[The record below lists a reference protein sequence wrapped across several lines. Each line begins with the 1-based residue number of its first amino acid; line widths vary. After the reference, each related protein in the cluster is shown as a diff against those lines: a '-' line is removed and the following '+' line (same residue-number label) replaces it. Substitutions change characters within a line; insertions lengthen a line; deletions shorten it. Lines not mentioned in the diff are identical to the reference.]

1 MRFEHDKAD
10 WSQGMKEKKLILA
23 LDLTDWMIIHTQRD
37 AAATEE
43 FLKEL
48 ALVARPLGFRFQGR
62 PTM

>member
-1 MRFEHDKAD
+1 
-10 WSQGMKEKKLILA
+10 MKEKKLILA